1 MARNRMVKA
10 DFWVS
15 EQIVSCSRDARLLF
29 IGLWCFCDDAGVHPA
44 SLKRL
49 KMEVF
54 PGDNCSEDDI
64 KHWLDELLQYGLIR
78 EYAVQ
83 ENLYWIVTGWKKHQK
98 IDKPTYRF
106 PVPKSELKEVSND
119 SKQLILANNSTRSSR
134 IVADCSVNTGL
145 EVATKEKKG
154 KEKEKKK
161 YIHEVGTSSID
172 ISETDL
178 SASTQIFQHWQT
190 VMNHPKAKLDN
201 KRQCKISQAL
211 KLYNVSDLKLAIDGC
226 ANTPYNMG
234 KNTNNQCYD
243 DIGLILRDAD
253 HIERFINNASLV
265 SNNEKDMDYSRDL
278 MAGVL

>member
-64 KHWLDELLQYGLIR
+64 KHWLGELLQYGLIR

-83 ENLYWIVTGWKKHQK
+83 ANLYWIVTGWKSHQK

-106 PVPKSELKEVSND
+106 PVPQSELKEVSSE
-119 SKQLILANNSTRSSR
+119 SKQLILANNSAISSR
-134 IVADCSVNTGL
+134 IVADCSTNTRL
-145 EVATKEKKG
+145 VVATKEKKG
-154 KEKEKKK
+154 KEKEKKEHTSEVETSPVTVSDCTHANNQQQLFK
-161 YIHEVGTSSID
+161 Y
-172 ISETDL
+172 
-178 SASTQIFQHWQT
+178 WQR
-190 VMNHPKAKLDN
+190 VMNHPRAVLDG
-201 KRQCKISQAL
+201 KRQRVIAKAL
-211 KLYNVSDLKLAIDGC
+211 KFYSFEDLKKAIDGC
-226 ANTPYNMG
+226 NNTPYNMG
-234 KNTNNQCYD
+234 KNDSRQIYD
-243 DIGLILRDAD
+243 DITLIFRDAE
-253 HIERFINNASLV
+253 HIERFIVNSDKPVIGEPTNI
-265 SNNEKDMDYSRDL
+265 SNDL

>member
-54 PGDNCSEDDI
+54 PGDNCSENDI
-64 KHWLDELLQYGLIR
+64 KDWLGELLQHGLIR

-83 ENLYWIVTGWKKHQK
+83 ENLYWIVTGWRNHQK

-106 PVPKSELKEVSND
+106 PVPQSELKEVSYD
-119 SKQLILANNSTRSSR
+119 YKQLIRANKSTSNSRTISEFS
-134 IVADCSVNTGL
+134 DNTSL
-145 EVATKEKKG
+145 EVAAKEKKG

-161 YIHEVGTSSID
+161 HTSEVETSPVTVSD
-172 ISETDL
+172 SSHTNSQQLFEY
-178 SASTQIFQHWQT
+178 WQT
-190 VMNHPKAKLDN
+190 VMNHQRAVLDV
-201 KRQCKISQAL
+201 KRQRTIAKAL
-211 KLYNVSDLKLAIDGC
+211 KIYSFEDLKKAIDGC
-226 ANTPYNMG
+226 KNTPYNMG
-234 KNTNNQCYD
+234 KNDRQQLYD
-243 DIGLILRDAD
+243 DIGLILRDAE
-253 HIERFINNASLV
+253 HIERFIGNAN
-265 SNNEKDMDYSRDL
+265 NNETQFNCMKSNDI
-278 MAGVL
+278 MAGVI